1 MSNQKEQAREGKPY
15 LPKKAVALHYD
26 HEKDAAPRIV
36 ASGRGAVADNIL
48 SLAKES
54 GVPMHED
61 RALVETLLAFEI
73 GKEIPAELYQVVAE
87 VLAFVQRLDKRER

>member
-1 MSNQKEQAREGKPY
+1 MASDDKKPTP
-15 LPKKAVALHYD
+15 PKKAVALQYNHD
-26 HEKDAAPRIV
+26 RDTAPRIV
-36 ASGRGAVADNIL
+36 ASGRGAVADHIL
-48 SLAKES
+48 SLAQDS

-87 VLAFVQRLDKRER
+87 VLAFVQRLDKRDR